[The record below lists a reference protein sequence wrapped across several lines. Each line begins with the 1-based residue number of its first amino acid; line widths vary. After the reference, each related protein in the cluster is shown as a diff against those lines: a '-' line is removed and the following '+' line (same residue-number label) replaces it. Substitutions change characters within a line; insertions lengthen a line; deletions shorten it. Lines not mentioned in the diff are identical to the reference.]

1 MDNWRNGRPDFGL
14 KYRDMPN
21 PLKQNDP
28 LAHKLEQIRR
38 DAEERDAE
46 RRAARAHGTY
56 VNLAKA
62 PISLE
67 AIQLIPEAQARAAK
81 AAAIESKAQEVALAA
96 YDPQSPAAAAI
107 IKDLTDQRYAVRS
120 FYASESGLAQ
130 AWDFY
135 KYVSDKKHRITGEVE
150 IEKKEFEDLL
160 TRLTTLKAVQAEI
173 GAVQDEKRTTTI
185 LLETLLAGA
194 MNNRASDIHLEAG
207 EKAIRVRFRVDGLL
221 HDVFTEMTPKLY
233 QSLVSRIKLLSGLK
247 INVRGEAQDGR
258 FTIELPTKQVE
269 VRVSIIPSQF
279 GETIVMRIL
288 DPDATKVDL
297 ATMGLRPDDMVLVE
311 KELARPNGLILNTGP
326 TGSGKTTTLYAF
338 LRHILN
344 PEIKIITIEDPIEYR
359 IEGVEQTQVDPEA
372 GYTFVSGLRAIL
384 RQDPDSILVGE
395 IRDKETA
402 DIATQASLTGHMV
415 LSTLHT
421 NDAIGAVP
429 RLLDLGVKAQTIGP
443 ALTLVI
449 AQRLLR
455 KLCPDCRKPVALTDE
470 DKAKYR
476 KFLDGLPQHVD
487 RAPYEAMTVFEAA
500 GCAKCNNFGYKGR
513 VGVFEFLK
521 GGAEM
526 EEIVIKDSSEHALR
540 ELAKKQEMV
549 FMQQDGILKVLAGLT
564 TLKEVEETTG
574 AVEWA

>member
-1 MDNWRNGRPDFGL
+1 
-14 KYRDMPN
+14 MPN

-46 RRAARAHGTY
+46 RRATRAHGTY

-62 PISLE
+62 PVSLE

-81 AAAIESKAQEVALAA
+81 AAAIETKAREVALAA
-96 YDPQSPAAAAI
+96 YDPQSAAASAI
-107 IKDLTDQRYAVRS
+107 IKDLTDQHYAVRP

-130 AWDFY
+130 AWEFY
-135 KYVSDKKHRITGEVE
+135 KYVSDKKRQITGEVE

-160 TRLTTLKAVQAEI
+160 ARLTTLEAVQAEI
-173 GAVQDEKRTTTI
+173 GSVQDEKKTTTI

-207 EKAIRVRFRVDGLL
+207 EKTTRVRFRVDGLL
-221 HDVFTEMTPKLY
+221 HDVFTEMAHKLY

-258 FTIELPTKQVE
+258 FTIDLPAKQVE

-297 ATMGLRPDDMVLVE
+297 AAMGLRPDDMALVE

-338 LRHILN
+338 LRHILS

-372 GYTFVSGLRAIL
+372 GYTFASGLRAIL

-449 AQRLLR
+449 AQRLVR
-455 KLCPDCRKPVALTDE
+455 KLCPECKKAVALTDA
-470 DKAKYR
+470 DKAKYQ
-476 KFLDGLPQHVD
+476 KFLAGLPKRVD

-500 GCAKCNNFGYKGR
+500 GCPKCNGFGYRGR
-513 VGVFEFLK
+513 VGIFEFLK
-521 GGAEM
+521 GGPEM
-526 EEIVIKDSSEHALR
+526 ERVVLEDSSERALR
-540 ELAKKQEMV
+540 ELAKTQEMV

-574 AVEWA
+574 AVEWPA